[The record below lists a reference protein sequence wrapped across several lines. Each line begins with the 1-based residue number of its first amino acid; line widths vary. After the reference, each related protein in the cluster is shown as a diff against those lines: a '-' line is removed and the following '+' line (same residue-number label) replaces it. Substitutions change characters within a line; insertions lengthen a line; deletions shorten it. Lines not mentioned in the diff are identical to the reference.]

1 MKQASTSSQ
10 PVRWVERSP
19 GLIVRRAATDFG
31 WFVLSLI
38 VRTSIAWIHMKK
50 TKPIQSQTNPIPA
63 VSAVKLGKLSGT
75 F

>member
-1 MKQASTSSQ
+1 M
-10 PVRWVERSP
+10 ERNP
-19 GLIVRRAATDFG
+19 GLIVRRTTTDFG
-31 WFVLSLI
+31 WFVLSFI
-38 VRTSIAWIHMKK
+38 VRTSVAWIYMKK